1 MSIGSIR
8 RKTAKIEFK
17 NDFPRVA
24 ADFKNFAYLPSLC
37 WVAISA
43 YLCHTV
49 IHSLYG
55 SKLCQFQQPCH
66 QRCQQP
72 RHPAG
77 QVPGAGLGAPHPLL
91 RQPHPPIRFLLRF
104 YRNLGHL
111 LGLRAASWLHCGRRC
126 SRCCCT
132 TWTSTATWRRR
143 PGGRRTGCWRSSPT
157 PAPSCTASS
166 SCLCKQTARADGVM
180 WPGHKS
186 LHLLIPGPGDDQALK
201 TLQANISISPGG
213 RPSSFGCSVI
223 RARRRG
229 RYTSCA

>member
-17 NDFPRVA
+17 IDFPCVA
-24 ADFKNFAYLPSLC
+24 AIFKNFAYLPLKALLS

-77 QVPGAGLGAPHPLL
+77 QVPGAGLGAPHPLQRRPHPPVSAPLL
-91 RQPHPPIRFLLRF
+91 RQPRPRSGSQLMALWEAK
-104 YRNLGHL
+104 G
-111 LGLRAASWLHCGRRC
+111 SC
-126 SRCCCT
+126 CCCT
-132 TWTSTATWRRR
+132 TWTSTATWWRR
-143 PGGRRTGCWRSSPT
+143 PSGRTGCWGSSPT
-157 PAPSCTASS
+157 PAPSCTTSS
-166 SCLCKQTARADGVM
+166 SCLRKQTSRADGVM
-180 WPGHKS
+180 WPGLQSS
-186 LHLLIPGPGDDQALK
+186 LLHSLGPGDDQAED
-201 TLQANISISPGG
+201 SPGRHLQEADLLLG
-213 RPSSFGCSVI
+213 AALASEW
-223 RARRRG
+223 RG
-229 RYTSCA
+229 GEDTT